1 MGAWGTGAFD
11 NDTACDWAGE
21 LVESSDLSLIETTLD
36 NVLQAGSGY
45 LEAPEAEEALAAAE
59 VVARLQGNWGVRDV
73 YTAPVDEWVEENNL
87 VPTEDLTQKAI
98 RTIDRILAPP
108 SELLELWE
116 ETGDDLKAWKAS
128 LDDLRSRA
136 RS

>member
-1 MGAWGTGAFD
+1 MGAWGTGVFD

-21 LVESSDLSLIETTLD
+21 LVESSDLSRIETTLD

-87 VPTEDLTQKAI
+87 VPPEDLTQKAI
-98 RTIDRILAPP
+98 RAIDRILAPP

>member
-1 MGAWGTGAFD
+1 MGAWGTGVFD
-11 NDTACDWAGE
+11 NDTACDWVGE
-21 LVESSDLSLIETTLD
+21 LVESSDLSRIETTLD

-87 VPTEDLTQKAI
+87 VPTEDLVQKAI
-98 RTIDRILAPP
+98 RAIDRILAPS

-116 ETGDDLKAWKAS
+116 ETGDDLEAWKAS
-128 LDDLRSRA
+128 LDDLRSRVQ
-136 RS
+136 S